1 MILASAPTVIP
12 PEDEALRPR
21 IRAFLAEALGE
32 MPADRRAR
40 SWMGYDADFSRRL
53 AERGFVGLTLPVE
66 YDGGGRGAFA
76 RYVVVEEL
84 LAAGAPVAAHW
95 IADRQSAPLILRYG
109 TAAQK
114 QKLVPGICRG
124 EIYFCIGMSEPNSGS
139 DLASIRTRAVRTA
152 DGWRL
157 TGSKIWTTIA
167 QHAHYMIALA
177 RSSGQPEDRQK
188 GLSQFLID
196 LSLPGV
202 RIRPI
207 RDAAGDEHFN
217 EVFFDDVLLPADAL
231 IGEEGAGWA
240 QVNAELAFE
249 RSGPERFL
257 SSVVVLDAW
266 IAWLRTDPGL
276 GESGAVLLGRLIASL
291 AALRGMSLAVTA
303 LLAAEEEDPVQ
314 GAALVKDLGTEYEQ
328 YLPVAIADAIAAVP
342 DRSPPPELLRALQ
355 YTSVMAPSFSLRGGT
370 REIIR
375 GMIARGM
382 GLR

>member
-66 YDGGGRGAFA
+66 YGGGGRGAFA

-303 LLAAEEEDPVQ
+303 LLAAEEDPVQ

>member
-66 YDGGGRGAFA
+66 YGGGGRGAFA

-276 GESGAVLLGRLIASL
+276 GESGAVLL
-291 AALRGMSLAVTA
+291 
-303 LLAAEEEDPVQ
+303 
-314 GAALVKDLGTEYEQ
+314 
-328 YLPVAIADAIAAVP
+328 
-342 DRSPPPELLRALQ
+342 
-355 YTSVMAPSFSLRGGT
+355 
-370 REIIR
+370 
-375 GMIARGM
+375 
-382 GLR
+382 

>member
-1 MILASAPTVIP
+1 
-12 PEDEALRPR
+12 
-21 IRAFLAEALGE
+21 
-32 MPADRRAR
+32 
-40 SWMGYDADFSRRL
+40 
-53 AERGFVGLTLPVE
+53 
-66 YDGGGRGAFA
+66 
-76 RYVVVEEL
+76 
-84 LAAGAPVAAHW
+84 
-95 IADRQSAPLILRYG
+95 
-109 TAAQK
+109 
-114 QKLVPGICRG
+114 
-124 EIYFCIGMSEPNSGS
+124 MSEPNSGS

-303 LLAAEEEDPVQ
+303 LLAAEEDPVQ